1 MLSDSAG
8 YLVRDVS
15 LADGRVVDL
24 RLADGRIT
32 DLSPAGGPDRP
43 DDAGWRAV
51 PAAGLLALP
60 AFVDIHAHLD
70 KAYTRDDLADHDG
83 TLPAAIR
90 AMSERKK
97 RFTPEDVAE
106 RAGRLILSGVAEG
119 VTHVRTHVDVD
130 SITGLRGLEGVSRA
144 AEACRDVCLVSI
156 VAFPQLGIRSDPGAL
171 DLMQAAVEAG
181 AGVVG
186 GMPHWEAT
194 REDQLAH
201 VEALFDLAE
210 RHDLDVDMHVD
221 ESDDASVRTLEMVAE
236 ATISRGWQGRV
247 TAGHVCS
254 LAAADDDYASRVI
267 AKCAE
272 AALTIVSNPATNL
285 VIQGRGDRGLVRRGL
300 TRIGEFRAAGVNVCL
315 GQDNVCDGF
324 YPFGRGSM
332 LEVAFL
338 GAHAAHLTR
347 GDDLAYLLE
356 TVTSAPAR
364 AWRDAEY
371 GLRAGSSADLN
382 LFRAPSWVE
391 ALRLQRP
398 PELVFFKGRPVASA
412 AMSGAVGVGR
422 ALDGLLRVPVE
433 PHSQA

>member
-1 MLSDSAG
+1 MASDPAG
-8 YLVRDVS
+8 YLLRGVI
-15 LADGRVVDL
+15 LADGRTADL
-24 RLADGRIT
+24 RLADGRIE
-32 DLSPAGGPDRP
+32 DFSPAGEPARP
-43 DDAGWRAV
+43 GDAGLRELQV
-51 PAAGLLALP
+51 KGMLVLP

-70 KAYTRDDLADHDG
+70 KAYTRDDLGDHDG
-83 TLPAAIR
+83 TLSSAIR
-90 AMSERKK
+90 AMGERKK
-97 RFTPEDVAE
+97 LFTPEDVAE
-106 RAGRLILSGVAEG
+106 RAGRLIRSGVVEG

-144 AEACRDVCLVSI
+144 AEECRDVCRVSI

-171 DLMQAAVEAG
+171 DLMRAAVEAG

-194 REDQLAH
+194 PDDQRAH
-201 VEALFDLAE
+201 VETLFDLAD

-221 ESDDASVRTLEMVAE
+221 ESDDGSVRTLEMVAE
-236 ATISRGWQGRV
+236 ATIARGWQGRV

-254 LAAADDDYASRVI
+254 LSAADEDYAARVI
-267 AKCAE
+267 ARCAE
-272 AALTIVSNPATNL
+272 AGMTIVSNPATNL

-300 TRIGEFRAAGVNVCL
+300 TRIKEFRAAGVNVCL

-338 GAHAAHLTR
+338 GAHAAHLTA

-356 TVTSAPAR
+356 TVTSRPAR
-364 AWRDAEY
+364 AWRNDEY
-371 GLRAGSSADLN
+371 GLRVGSPADVN

-391 ALRLQRP
+391 ALRLQQP
-398 PELVFFKGRPVASA
+398 PELVFFKGRPVGSA
-412 AMSGAVGVGR
+412 ASRTAAG
-422 ALDGLLRVPVE
+422 
-433 PHSQA
+433 SW

>member
-1 MLSDSAG
+1 MPSAG
-8 YLVRDVS
+8 VGYLLRDVR
-15 LADGRVVDL
+15 LADGRVADL
-24 RLADGRIT
+24 RLADGHIS
-32 DLSPAGGPDRP
+32 DLSPAGRPARP
-43 DDAGWRAV
+43 DDAMLREV

-70 KAYTRDDLADHDG
+70 KAFTRDDLPDHDG
-83 TLPAAIR
+83 TLMAAIR
-90 AMSERKK
+90 AMGERKK
-97 RFTPEDVAE
+97 GFTPEDVAE
-106 RAGRLILSGVAEG
+106 RARRLILSGVAEG

-130 SITGLRGLEGVSRA
+130 SVAGLRGLEGVRSA
-144 AEACRDVCLVSI
+144 AEACRDVCQVSI
-156 VAFPQLGIRSDPGAL
+156 VAFPQLGIRSDPRAL
-171 DLMQAAVEAG
+171 DLMRAAVEVG

-186 GMPHWEAT
+186 GMPHWEAN

-201 VEALFDLAE
+201 VAALFDLAE

-236 ATISRGWQGRV
+236 ATISRSWQGRV

-267 AKCAE
+267 ARCAE
-272 AALTIVSNPATNL
+272 AGLTIVSNPATNL
-285 VIQGRGDRGLVRRGL
+285 VIQGRSDKGLVRRGL
-300 TRIGEFRAAGVNVCL
+300 TRIGEFRTAGVNVCL

-347 GDDLAYLLE
+347 SADLAYLLE
-356 TVTSAPAR
+356 MVTSAPAR

-382 LFRAPSWVE
+382 LFRAASWVE

-398 PELVFFKGRPVASA
+398 PELVFFKGRLVASTSVSATVGLVDSA
-412 AMSGAVGVGR
+412 ASDRSAN
-422 ALDGLLRVPVE
+422 
-433 PHSQA
+433 

>member
-1 MLSDSAG
+1 MSSASAR
-8 YLVRDVS
+8 YLLRDVI
-15 LADGRVVDL
+15 LADGRLADL
-24 RLADGRIT
+24 RLVDGRIA
-32 DLSPAGGPDRP
+32 DLTPAGGPDRP
-43 DDAGWRAV
+43 EDAGLRAV
-51 PAAGLLALP
+51 PANGLLALP

-70 KAYTRDDLADHDG
+70 KAYTRDDLGDHDG

-90 AMSERKK
+90 AMGERKK
-97 RFTPEDVAE
+97 QFTPKDVSE
-106 RAGRLILSGVAEG
+106 RADRLIRSGVAEG

-144 AEACRDVCLVSI
+144 AEACRDICRVSI
-156 VAFPQLGIRSDPGAL
+156 VAFPQLGIRSDPGGL
-171 DLMQAAVEAG
+171 ELMEAAVEAG
-181 AGVVG
+181 ASIVG

-201 VEALFDLAE
+201 VAALFDLAE

-236 ATISRGWQGRV
+236 ATISHGWQGRV

-254 LAAADDDYASRVI
+254 LGAVDDDYASRVI

-338 GAHAAHLTR
+338 GAHAAHLTG

-364 AWRDAEY
+364 AWRDSAY
-371 GLRAGSSADLN
+371 GLRVGSPADLN

-398 PELVFFKGRPVASA
+398 PELVFFKGRPVASTA
-412 AMSGAVGVGR
+412 VSGTVGVVETAATGR
-422 ALDGLLRVPVE
+422 
-433 PHSQA
+433 QA

>member
-1 MLSDSAG
+1 MASTPAG
-8 YLVRDVS
+8 YLLRGVI
-15 LADGRVVDL
+15 LADGRAIDL
-24 RLADGRIT
+24 RMADGRIT
-32 DLSPAGGPDRP
+32 DMSPAGGPDRSG
-43 DDAGWRAV
+43 DAGLRAMPV
-51 PAAGLLALP
+51 AGLLALP
-60 AFVDIHAHLD
+60 SFVDIHAHLD
-70 KAYTRDDLADHDG
+70 KAYTRDDMADHDG

-90 AMSERKK
+90 AMGERKK

-106 RAGRLILSGVAEG
+106 RAVQLIRSGVAEG

-130 SITGLRGLEGVSRA
+130 SITGLRGLEGVIRA
-144 AEACRDVCLVSI
+144 AEACRDICRVAI
-156 VAFPQLGIRSDPGAL
+156 VAFPQLGIRSDPGAM
-171 DLMQAAVEAG
+171 DLMKAAVEAG

-201 VEALFDLAE
+201 VAALFDLAE

-221 ESDDASVRTLEMVAE
+221 ESEDALVRTLEMVAE
-236 ATISRGWQGRV
+236 ATITRGWHGRV

-254 LAAADDDYASRVI
+254 LSAAPDDYASRVI
-267 AKCAE
+267 ARCAE
-272 AALTIVSNPATNL
+272 AAMTIVSNPGTNL

-300 TRIGEFRAAGVNVCL
+300 TRVKEFRAAGVNVCL

-338 GAHAAHLTR
+338 GAHAAHLTG

-356 TVTSAPAR
+356 TVTAAPAR
-364 AWRDAEY
+364 AWRDASY
-371 GLRAGSSADLN
+371 GLRVGSPADLN

-391 ALRLQRP
+391 VLRLQRP
-398 PELVFFKGRPVASA
+398 PELVFFNGRPVASTA
-412 AMSGAVGVGR
+412 VSSTVGV
-422 ALDGLLRVPVE
+422 VE
-433 PHSQA
+433 TATERI

>member
-1 MLSDSAG
+1 MG
-8 YLVRDVS
+8 
-15 LADGRVVDL
+15 
-24 RLADGRIT
+24 
-32 DLSPAGGPDRP
+32 
-43 DDAGWRAV
+43 
-51 PAAGLLALP
+51 
-60 AFVDIHAHLD
+60 
-70 KAYTRDDLADHDG
+70 
-83 TLPAAIR
+83 
-90 AMSERKK
+90 ERKK

-130 SITGLRGLEGVSRA
+130 SVAGLRGLEGVRRA
-144 AEACRDVCLVSI
+144 AESCRDVCRVSI

-171 DLMQAAVEAG
+171 DLMRAAVEAG

-186 GMPHWEAT
+186 GMPHWEAG

-201 VEALFDLAE
+201 VAALFDLAE

-221 ESDDASVRTLEMVAE
+221 ESDDASVRTLEMVAD

-254 LAAADDDYASRVI
+254 LAAADDDYAARVI
-267 AKCAE
+267 ARCAE
-272 AALTIVSNPATNL
+272 AGLTIVSNPATNL

-300 TRIGEFRAAGVNVCL
+300 TRIAEFRAAGVNVCL

-338 GAHAAHLTR
+338 GAHAAHLTG

-364 AWRDAEY
+364 AWRDAGY
-371 GLRAGSSADLN
+371 GLRAGSPADLN
-382 LFRAPSWVE
+382 LFRAPSWIE

-398 PELVFFKGRPVASA
+398 PELVFFRGRPVASTEV
-412 AMSGAVGVGR
+412 SGSVGV
-422 ALDGLLRVPVE
+422 VE
-433 PHSQA
+433 TEVTRRPA

>member
-1 MLSDSAG
+1 MAGAHAG
-8 YLVRDVS
+8 YLLRDVI
-15 LADGRVVDL
+15 LADGRSADL
-24 RLADGRIT
+24 RLMDGRIR
-32 DLSPAGGPDRP
+32 DLSPAGGKDRP
-43 DDAGWRAV
+43 YDAGLHAV
-51 PAAGLLALP
+51 AAKGLLALP

-70 KAYTRDDLADHDG
+70 KAYTRDDLGDHDG

-90 AMSERKK
+90 AMGERKK
-97 RFTPEDVAE
+97 RFTPADVAE
-106 RAGRLILSGVAEG
+106 RAERLIRSGVAEG

-144 AEACRDVCLVSI
+144 AEVCKDICRVAI
-156 VAFPQLGIRSDPGAL
+156 VAFPQLGIRSDPGGL
-171 DLMQAAVEAG
+171 KLMQAAVEAG
-181 AGVVG
+181 AGIVG

-194 REDQLAH
+194 REDQLEH
-201 VEALFDLAE
+201 VAALFDLAE

-236 ATISRGWQGRV
+236 ATISHGWQGRV

-254 LAAADDDYASRVI
+254 LGAADDDYASRVI

-272 AALTIVSNPATNL
+272 AELTIVSNPATNL
-285 VIQGRGDRGLVRRGL
+285 VIQGRGDRGRVRRGL

-338 GAHAAHLTR
+338 GAHAAHLTG

-364 AWRDAEY
+364 AWRDSGY
-371 GLRAGSSADLN
+371 GLREGCPADLN

-398 PELVFFKGRPVASA
+398 PELVFFKGRPVASTA
-412 AMSGAVGVGR
+412 VSGSVGV
-422 ALDGLLRVPVE
+422 VE
-433 PHSQA
+433 TAATGAQA

>member
-1 MLSDSAG
+1 MSSGSGG
-8 YLVRDVS
+8 YLLRDVI
-15 LADGRVVDL
+15 LADGSVADL
-24 RLADGRIT
+24 RLADGRIA

-43 DDAGWRAV
+43 GDAGLREL
-51 PAAGLLALP
+51 PAKGLMALP
-60 AFVDIHAHLD
+60 SFVDIHAHLD
-70 KAYTRDDLADHDG
+70 KAYTRDDLGDHDG
-83 TLPAAIR
+83 TLSAAIR
-90 AMSERKK
+90 AMGERKK
-97 RFTPEDVAE
+97 RFTPDDVAE
-106 RAGRLILSGVAEG
+106 RAGRLIRSGVAEG

-144 AEACRDVCLVSI
+144 AQVCRDICRVSI
-156 VAFPQLGIRSDPGAL
+156 VAFPQLGIRSDPGAM
-171 DLMQAAVEAG
+171 DLMRAAVEAG
-181 AGVVG
+181 AAVVG

-221 ESDDASVRTLEMVAE
+221 ESDDGSVRTLEMVAE
-236 ATISRGWQGRV
+236 ATIARGWQGRV

-254 LAAADDDYASRVI
+254 LGAADDDYASRVI
-267 AKCAE
+267 ARCAE

-285 VIQGRGDRGLVRRGL
+285 VIQGRGDRGKVRRGL
-300 TRIGEFRAAGVNVCL
+300 TRIKEFRAAGVNVCL

-338 GAHAAHLTR
+338 GAHAAHLTA
-347 GDDLAYLLE
+347 GDDLAYLLA

-371 GLRAGSSADLN
+371 GLRVGSPADVN

-398 PELVFFKGRPVASA
+398 PELVFFKGRPVASSA
-412 AMSGAVGVGR
+412 EMMGPVG
-422 ALDGLLRVPVE
+422 
-433 PHSQA
+433 S

>member
-1 MLSDSAG
+1 MASDPPG
-8 YLVRDVS
+8 YLLREVS
-15 LADGRVVDL
+15 LADGRIIDL
-24 RLADGRIT
+24 RLAGGRIT

-43 DDAGWRAV
+43 DDAKLLEV

-70 KAYTRDDLADHDG
+70 KAYTRDDLPDHDG
-83 TLPAAIR
+83 SLPAAIQ
-90 AMSERKK
+90 AMGERKK

-144 AEACRDVCLVSI
+144 AEAWRDICRVSI

-181 AGVVG
+181 AAVVG
-186 GMPHWEAT
+186 GMPHWEAS

-201 VEALFDLAE
+201 VAALFDLAE

-236 ATISRGWQGRV
+236 ATIARSWEGRV

-267 AKCAE
+267 AKCAK
-272 AALTIVSNPATNL
+272 AGLTIVCNPATNL
-285 VIQGRGDRGLVRRGL
+285 VLQGRGDKGLVRRGL
-300 TRIGEFRAAGVNVCL
+300 TRLSEFRAAGVNVCL

-347 GDDLAYLLE
+347 GADLTYLLD

-371 GLRAGSSADLN
+371 GMRPGSAADLN
-382 LFRAPSWVE
+382 LFRAASWVE

-398 PELVFFKGRPVASA
+398 PEFVFFKGRPVASA
-412 AMSGAVGVGR
+412 AVPGTVGVLDTGASGR
-422 ALDGLLRVPVE
+422 
-433 PHSQA
+433 

>member
-1 MLSDSAG
+1 MPSPPAG
-8 YLVRDVS
+8 YLLLDVR
-15 LADGRVVDL
+15 LADGRSADL
-24 RLADGRIT
+24 RLADGRIA
-32 DLSPAGGPDRP
+32 DISPAGGPDRP
-43 DDAGWRAV
+43 DDARLRVVA
-51 PAAGLLALP
+51 AAGLLALP

-70 KAYTRDDLADHDG
+70 KAYTRDDLGDHDG
-83 TLPAAIR
+83 TLPAAIQ
-90 AMSERKK
+90 AMGERKK

-130 SITGLRGLEGVSRA
+130 FITGLRGLEGVRRA
-144 AEACRDVCLVSI
+144 AEAHRDVCRVSI

-171 DLMQAAVEAG
+171 DRMQAAVEAG

-186 GMPHWEAT
+186 GMPHWEAG

-201 VEALFDLAE
+201 VAALFDLAE

-221 ESDDASVRTLEMVAE
+221 ESDDASIRTLEMVAE
-236 ATISRGWQGRV
+236 ATIARGWQGRV

-254 LAAADDDYASRVI
+254 LAAADDEYAARVI
-267 AKCAE
+267 DRCAE
-272 AALTIVSNPATNL
+272 AGLTIVSNPATNL

-300 TRIGEFRAAGVNVCL
+300 TRIAEFRAAGVNVCL

-338 GAHAAHLTR
+338 GAHAAHLTG
-347 GDDLAYLLE
+347 GDGLAYLLE

-364 AWRDAEY
+364 AWRDAGY
-371 GLRAGSSADLN
+371 GLRAGCAADLN
-382 LFRAPSWVE
+382 LFQAPSWVE

-398 PELVFFKGRPVASA
+398 PELVFFEGRLVAST
-412 AMSGAVGVGR
+412 AVSTSIGGVETGVTGR
-422 ALDGLLRVPVE
+422 LA
-433 PHSQA
+433 

>member
-1 MLSDSAG
+1 MPSAPAG
-8 YLVRDVS
+8 YLLRDV
-15 LADGRVVDL
+15 
-24 RLADGRIT
+24 RLADGRIV
-32 DLSPAGGPDRP
+32 DVRLLDGRIADVGPAGGPGRP
-43 DDAGWRAV
+43 NDAALRVV
-51 PAAGLLALP
+51 PASGLLALP

-70 KAYTRDDLADHDG
+70 KAFTRDDLPDHDG

-90 AMSERKK
+90 AMGERKK

-106 RAGRLILSGVAEG
+106 RAGRLIRSGVAEG

-144 AEACRDVCLVSI
+144 AEACRDVCRVSI
-156 VAFPQLGIRSDPGAL
+156 VAFPQLGIKSDPGAL
-171 DLMQAAVEAG
+171 DLMRAAVETG

-201 VEALFDLAE
+201 IAALFDLAE
-210 RHDLDVDMHVD
+210 RYDLDVDMHVD

-236 ATISRGWQGRV
+236 ATIARGWQGRV

-254 LAAADDDYASRVI
+254 LAAADDDYAARVI

-272 AALTIVSNPATNL
+272 AGLTIVSNPATNL
-285 VIQGRGDRGLVRRGL
+285 VIQGRSDRGLVRRGL
-300 TRIGEFRAAGVNVCL
+300 TRIPEFRAVGVSVCL

-338 GAHAAHLTR
+338 GAHAAHLTS
-347 GDDLAYLLE
+347 GADLDYLLE

-364 AWRDAEY
+364 AWRDDDY
-371 GLRAGSSADLN
+371 GLRAGCPADLN

-398 PELVFFKGRPVASA
+398 PEMVFFKGRPVASTAPA
-412 AMSGAVGVGR
+412 APMPQV
-422 ALDGLLRVPVE
+422 
-433 PHSQA
+433 